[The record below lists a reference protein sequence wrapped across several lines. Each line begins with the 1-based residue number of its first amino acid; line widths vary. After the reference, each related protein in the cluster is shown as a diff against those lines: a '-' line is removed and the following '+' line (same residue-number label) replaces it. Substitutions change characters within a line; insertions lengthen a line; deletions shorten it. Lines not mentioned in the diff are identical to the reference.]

1 MTARRRRG
9 EELEESLLRAAW
21 DEMAAVGY
29 PKLTMEGV
37 AARARTS
44 RAVLYRRWPNRV
56 ELVLSAIRRHA
67 PMLSGEVPDTG
78 SLRGDLLAL
87 LRRVSRGLETI
98 GSETIHG
105 LLSEYIRDLDPAVY
119 PHGRQVG
126 ADVMNVILDRA
137 ADRGEIDRAKIT
149 PRIVSLPTDLV
160 RHEVL
165 ITQQPVPDA
174 VLIEIVDDIFLPLV
188 SPA

>member
-9 EELEESLLRAAW
+9 EALEESLLQAAW
-21 DEMAAVGY
+21 DELAAVGY

-37 AARARTS
+37 AARAKTS

-56 ELVLSAIRRHA
+56 ELVLAAMRRHA

-78 SLRGDLLAL
+78 DLRGDLLAL
-87 LRRVSRGLETI
+87 LRRVTSGLEAI

-105 LLSEYIRDLDPAVY
+105 MLSEYIRDLDATVY
-119 PHGRQVG
+119 PHGRRVG
-126 ADVMNVILDRA
+126 AQVMSVILERA
-137 ADRGEIDRAKIT
+137 AERGEIDRAKIT
-149 PRIVSLPTDLV
+149 PRIAGLPTDLV

-165 ITQQPVPDA
+165 ITQRPLPDG
-174 VLIEIVDDIFLPLV
+174 VLVEIVDDIFLPLV
-188 SPA
+188 RA